1 MIKDGLELLKKYG
14 AKDLFF
20 VVAIVRKLL
29 KIVDVMTPRSSSSSI
44 PPCPANWDKG
54 FQKGRYRIAC
64 AGKEVP
70 CYHPV
75 YGWMVLVYDSV
86 AKKHIYYFYKSDT
99 FNEDGD
105 RT

>member
-1 MIKDGLELLKKYG
+1 MKIY
-14 AKDLFF
+14 
-20 VVAIVRKLL
+20 VAIVRKAG
-29 KIVDVMTPRSSSSSI
+29 KIVDVMTRSTRSSSSV
-44 PPCPANWDKG
+44 PPRPADWAKG

-75 YGWMVLVYDSV
+75 YGWMVLVFDN
-86 AKKHIYYFYKSDT
+86 KTRTHIYYFYKSDS

-105 RT
+105 RL